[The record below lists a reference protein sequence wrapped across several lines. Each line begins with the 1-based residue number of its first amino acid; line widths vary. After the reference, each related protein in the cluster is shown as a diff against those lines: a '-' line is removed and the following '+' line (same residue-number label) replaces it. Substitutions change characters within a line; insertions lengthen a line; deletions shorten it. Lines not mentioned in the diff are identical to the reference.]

1 MNEQDKLKATIK
13 PEDIVMDN
21 SEVDDADM
29 PRPEVKQYKKYLK
42 VTPKFLQLFYRAVD
56 SVPYRTILQSG
67 DNTIALSK
75 LVKFVEGKRE
85 KMSVNEMDIVI
96 SYMADLNFGAAR
108 AFMEAIEAKE
118 TQQQLWS
125 IFEE

>member
-1 MNEQDKLKATIK
+1 MTNQEELKETIK
-13 PEDIVMDN
+13 PEEIVVDRA
-21 SEVDDADM
+21 EVDDADM

-56 SVPYRTILQSG
+56 MVPYRTILQAG

-75 LVKFVEGKRE
+75 LVKFVEQKKD
-85 KMSVNEMDIVI
+85 KMLINEMDVVI
-96 SYMADLNFGAAR
+96 SYMADLSFGAAR
-108 AFMEAIEAKE
+108 QFMETVEDRE
-118 TQQQLWS
+118 HQNQLWS